1 MYRLDVLVQ
10 GYPGKSLC
18 HGGLG
23 WSTIAL
29 LRGGERTVLID
40 VGSFAVR
47 PEFAKQLQAAACA
60 PESVTDVVLTHAHWD
75 HSVNYTLFP
84 NADIWIGRAEMAWA
98 TGVPAGFNPLP
109 ELYVQDLARHPRLR
123 LLEDGEEFLPGLT
136 AHLCPGHTPGCMV
149 YRLGPDGRSTG
160 RREGLDRP
168 RESSS
173 DNEVPVVFSGDAA
186 KNRAELLSMA
196 TDMTMDAE
204 ASRASLDRIW
214 GLWRQVPG
222 TLLVPGHDL
231 TMRLDAAG
239 RPEYI
244 GQRRAG
250 IAAWFSEELEVMQE
264 FDLSAPRF

>member
-1 MYRLDVLVQ
+1 MYRLDVLIQ

-29 LRGGERTVLID
+29 LRGPGGERERTILID
-40 VGSFAVR
+40 VGAFAVR
-47 PEFAKQLQAAACA
+47 PEFGRQLKAAGCA

-84 NADIWIGRAEMAWA
+84 NADLWIGRVEMDWA
-98 TGVPAGFNPLP
+98 RSVPAGFNPLP
-109 ELYVQDLARHPRLR
+109 ELYVQDLARHPRLH
-123 LLEDGEEFLPGLT
+123 LLEDGEVFLPGLT
-136 AHLCPGHTPGCMV
+136 AHLCPGHTPGCLV
-149 YRLGPDGRSTG
+149 YRLGQSPSG
-160 RREGLDRP
+160 
-168 RESSS
+168 
-173 DNEVPVVFSGDAA
+173 NEVPVVFSGDAA
-186 KNRAELLSMA
+186 KNRAELLSMK
-196 TDMTMDAE
+196 TDMTMDAS

-214 GLWRQVPG
+214 GLWQQEPG

-250 IAAWFSEELEVMQE
+250 IAAWFSEDLEVMQE